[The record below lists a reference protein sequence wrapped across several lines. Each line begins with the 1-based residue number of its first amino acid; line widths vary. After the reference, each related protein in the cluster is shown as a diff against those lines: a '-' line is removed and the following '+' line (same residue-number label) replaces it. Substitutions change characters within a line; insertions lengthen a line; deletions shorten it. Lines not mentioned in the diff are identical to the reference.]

1 MPMPGPHLSR
11 RTLKILAFALP
22 VVVLVLVTLVALHQE
37 SPPSGKSG
45 PRAGAAA
52 SFTPGGKEPETAAS
66 TNTLASFTC
75 VLVNAANGQFACT
88 LSATTTAALSPQ
100 MAVWDLQEANG
111 TTITTLLA
119 GAVKID
125 KDVTRA

>member
-1 MPMPGPHLSR
+1 MASPVDYPLSVR
-11 RTLKILAFALP
+11 IGDTET
-22 VVVLVLVTLVALHQE
+22 VSVTLQD
-37 SPPSGKSG
+37 S
-45 PRAGAAA
+45 AGTAIDITGRTYSAQIR
-52 SFTPGGKEPETAAS
+52 ETAAS

-125 KDVTRA
+125 KDVTRT